1 MKKIMSLVLAL
12 ALVLSMGVT
21 VFAEENSGST
31 TVTDPTDP
39 ANNSKDI
46 DVTAGYTA
54 PSYTVASTVYHVVVA
69 WEKSGTITYA
79 GNQYYYDW
87 KVDENNFG
95 YVKDDTKSTNAGWK
109 VDNATV
115 AITVTNKSN
124 AAIKATCS
132 APAAKTD
139 TGVTGIEGHY
149 GDGTAQTA
157 ELKLE
162 SAAPATVGPDA
173 TEEQLKGTVRE
184 GNATYTITDVKGA
197 ISQTDIVIGTISVTI
212 AKDTTSNSEG

>member
-21 VFAEENSGST
+21 VFAAGNSGST
-31 TVTDPTDP
+31 TVTDPTDTEH
-39 ANNSKDI
+39 NSESI

-54 PSYTVASTVYHVVVA
+54 AKYDTGATVYHVVVA
-69 WEKSGTITYA
+69 WEKTGTITYA

-95 YVKDDTKSTNAGWK
+95 YVRNDEKSTDAGWTVK
-109 VDNATV
+109 NATV

-124 AAIKATCS
+124 AAITATCG
-132 APAAKTD
+132 APAAKTE

-149 GDGTAQTA
+149 GVGTAQTA

-162 SAAPATVGPDA
+162 SAAPATVGPDT
-173 TEEQLKGTVRE
+173 TEEQLKGAAKE
-184 GNATYTITDVKGA
+184 GKATYTITGVNGA
-197 ISQTDIVIGTISVTI
+197 ISQDNVVIGTITVSI
-212 AKDTTSNSEG
+212 KAS

>member
-21 VFAEENSGST
+21 VFAEEHSGST
-31 TVTDPTDP
+31 TVTDPANP
-39 ANNSKDI
+39 ENNSKSI
-46 DVTAGYTA
+46 NVTAGYTA
-54 PSYTVASTVYHVVVA
+54 PSYTVEKTVYHVVVA
-69 WEKSGTITYA
+69 WQKSGTIKYVGDNFTYTWNPET
-79 GNQYYYDW
+79 GDNGEY
-87 KVDENNFG
+87 
-95 YVKDDTKSTNAGWK
+95 TKNGTAAHWEVSPDAK
-109 VDNATV
+109 V

-124 AAIKATCS
+124 AAITATCG

-149 GDGTAQTA
+149 GDTTDQTA

-162 SAAPATVGPDA
+162 SAAPATVGPNT
-173 TEEQLKGTVRE
+173 TEEQLKGTVRK
-184 GNATYTITDVKGA
+184 GNATYTITGVNGA
-197 ISQTDIVIGTISVTI
+197 ISQDNVVIATISVTI

>member
-21 VFAEENSGST
+21 VFAEESDTVETVPGSK
-31 TVTDPTDP
+31 
-39 ANNSKDI
+39 NI

-54 PSYTVASTVYHVVVA
+54 AKYDTGATVYHVVVA
-69 WEKSGTITYA
+69 WEKTGTITYA

-95 YVKDDTKSTNAGWK
+95 YVKNDGKSTDAGWTVK
-109 VDNATV
+109 NATV

-124 AAIKATCS
+124 AAITATCG

-139 TGVTGIEGHY
+139 TGVTGITGHY
-149 GDGTAQTA
+149 GEDVTAT
-157 ELKLE
+157 ETTLTLK
-162 SAAPATVGPDA
+162 SAAPKITGPNDVLTG
-173 TEEQLKGTVRE
+173 TEQKAS
-184 GNATYTITDVKGA
+184 ATYTITGVNGT
-197 ISQTDIVIGTISVTI
+197 ISQDNVVIGTITVSI
-212 AKDTTSNSEG
+212 KAN

>member
-21 VFAEENSGST
+21 VFAAESTNPT
-31 TVTDPTDP
+31 TVKSEDID
-39 ANNSKDI
+39 NNQTNI

-69 WEKSGTITYA
+69 WEKSGTINYVGDNFTYTWNPET
-79 GNQYYYDW
+79 GDNGEY
-87 KVDENNFG
+87 
-95 YVKDDTKSTNAGWK
+95 TKNGTAAHWEVSADAK
-109 VDNATV
+109 V

-124 AAIKATCS
+124 AAITATCG
-132 APAAKTD
+132 APAAKTE

-149 GDGTAQTA
+149 DDGTAQTA

-162 SAAPATVGPDA
+162 SAAPATVGPDT
-173 TEEQLKGTVRE
+173 TEEQLKGTVQE
-184 GNATYTITDVKGA
+184 GKATYTITGVNGA
-197 ISQTDIVIGTISVTI
+197 ISQDNVVIGTITVSI
-212 AKDTTSNSEG
+212 KAN